1 MSGHAG
7 VGFLVGPGVLG
18 HLDGLHRAAERIGVA
33 VINTWGAKGVFRW
46 DSPYHGGTAG
56 LQARDF
62 ELAGL
67 GDVGLLITSG
77 LDPDEVTARP
87 WAGRAEVRA
96 VAPEDLASLAERWDR
111 TAREPVHPP
120 LYTEL
125 SAVIGPMYD
134 DPATP
139 PSRARSLA
147 AELPAGGC
155 IVAPPGLVGYWVART
170 LPTTV
175 PGSVIVPAR
184 GDAADARALAAGLA
198 VHRAVLYVDEAPVE
212 VPGARMVVWDDVD
225 LALPDALLEV
235 AGPIVAWGGIPAGQP
250 TSS

>member
-1 MSGHAG
+1 VSRQHG
-7 VGFLVGPGVLG
+7 VGFLVGPGVLE
-18 HLDGLHRAAERIGVA
+18 HLDGLHRAAERVGVA

-67 GDVGLLITSG
+67 GAVDLLITSG

-87 WAGRAEVRA
+87 WSGRAEVRD
-96 VAPEDLASLAERWDR
+96 VAPEDLVDLAERWDR
-111 TAREPVHPP
+111 PTRDPVHPP

-134 DPATP
+134 DPASP
-139 PSRARSLA
+139 PARARALA
-147 AELPAGGC
+147 AELPRGGC

-184 GDAADARALAAGLA
+184 GDDADARALAAGLSAQRRVVYVSDEPVDVPA
-198 VHRAVLYVDEAPVE
+198 VRV
-212 VPGARMVVWDDVD
+212 VVWDDVD
-225 LALPDALLEV
+225 LALPAALLEV
-235 AGPIVAWGGIPAGQP
+235 AGPVVAWGGLPQAV
-250 TSS
+250 SS

>member
-1 MSGHAG
+1 VSSRGG
-7 VGFLVGPGVLG
+7 VGFLVGPGALG

-46 DSPYHGGTAG
+46 DSPHHGGTAG

-67 GDVGLLITSG
+67 GAVELLVTSG
-77 LDPDEVTARP
+77 CDPDEVTAAP
-87 WAGRAEVRA
+87 WQGRAEVRD
-96 VAPEDLASLAERWDR
+96 VAPEDLGSLAGRWDR
-111 TAREPVHPP
+111 PTQKPVHPP

-125 SAVIGPMYD
+125 SAVIGPLYD

-139 PSRARSLA
+139 PSRARALA
-147 AELPAGGC
+147 AELPAGGR

-198 VHRAVLYVDEAPVE
+198 SRRRVIYVSDVPAE
-212 VPGARMVVWDDVD
+212 VPGARVVVWDDLD
-225 LALPDALLEV
+225 LSVPEALLEV
-235 AGPIVAWGGIPAGQP
+235 AGPIVAWGGIPAAQP